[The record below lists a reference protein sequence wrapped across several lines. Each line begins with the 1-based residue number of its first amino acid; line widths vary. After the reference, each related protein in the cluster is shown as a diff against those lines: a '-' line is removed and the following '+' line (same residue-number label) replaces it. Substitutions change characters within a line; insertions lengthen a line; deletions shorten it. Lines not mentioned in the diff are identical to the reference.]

1 MPVQV
6 LVLPGKKQIDQKLG
20 HISYMIHIKSKQ
32 EIEKMRD
39 ACRLAAE
46 VLERTGEIA
55 KPGVSTLEL
64 DEFADRLT
72 RKNGGVS
79 APMNYK
85 GYPKNIC
92 TSVNNV
98 VCHGIPA
105 PDQVLKDGDI
115 INIDITVILNDFHG
129 DTSRTFAIGNISE
142 TARNLMVHTEKSMY
156 AGISVIRPGGRISD
170 IGDAIDAYLK
180 PTGYGIVRDL
190 TGHGIG
196 RSFHEE
202 PSVPHYAKS
211 PVRVKMRP
219 GMTFTVEPM
228 INSGSFEVNFSR
240 EDGWTVTTR
249 DNSLSAQY
257 EHTCLV
263 TDSGYEILTEPG

>member
-1 MPVQV
+1 MVSESI
-6 LVLPGKKQIDQKLG
+6 LT
-20 HISYMIHIKSKQ
+20 HIKPIKSQMIHIKSKL

-39 ACRLAAE
+39 ASRIAAE
-46 VLERTGEIA
+46 VLEKTGELV
-55 KPGVSTLEL
+55 KPGITTLEL

-72 RKNGGVS
+72 KKMGAIS
-79 APMNYK
+79 APLNYK

-98 VCHGIPA
+98 VCHGIPSA
-105 PDQVLKDGDI
+105 AQVLADGDI
-115 INIDITVILNDFHG
+115 INIDITVIYKEFHG
-129 DTSRTFAIGNISE
+129 DTSRTFAVGNISPN
-142 TARNLMVHTEKSMY
+142 ASRLMEHTERSMY
-156 AGISVIRPGGRISD
+156 TGIEVIGPGNRISD
-170 IGDAIDAYLK
+170 IGEAIDNYLT
-180 PTGYGIVRDL
+180 PLGYGIVRDL

-202 PSVPHYAKS
+202 PSVPHYRNS
-211 PVRVKMRP
+211 NVRVKMRP

-228 INSGSFEVNFSR
+228 VNEGGFEVNFSR

-249 DNSLSAQY
+249 DGRLSAQY

-263 TDSGYEILTEPG
+263 TDNGYEILTQL